1 MSACIKCG
9 ISYLSSFA
17 KYTRELK
24 YEDEINEEEIKKDYG
39 PSYPSVTD
47 PDKVSDWEKIL
58 YKELYKNKIK
68 TIPQYNIDQY
78 RLDLAFISK
87 KGAKLDIEVDGEK
100 YHKNWDG
107 ELCLRDQVRNLRL
120 FELGWDV
127 KRFWVYE
134 IRDNLKECVNIIKKW
149 AKEN

>member
-1 MSACIKCG
+1 M
-9 ISYLSSFA
+9 
-17 KYTRELK
+17 
-24 YEDEINEEEIKKDYG
+24 
-39 PSYPSVTD
+39 
-47 PDKVSDWEKIL
+47 EKIF

-78 RLDLAFISK
+78 RLDLALIEK
-87 KGAKLDIEVDGEK
+87 NRKLDIEIDGER

-134 IRDNLKECVNIIKKW
+134 IRDNLKECVKKIQDW
-149 AKEN
+149 KKQKTH